1 MNFDTLLEKIELQVF
16 DQEFEYLHKTIEIL
30 ISNYQKDFQHEDEKY
45 KQAILELKETG
56 EYDEPLDKEHAPE
69 VSYGQMME
77 YNLMEPFYE
86 LESFSNII
94 IEALIVKHLSYIED
108 ILIKMSF
115 MVQKKENQ
123 IIPPNHNISGA
134 FTDMLK
140 AVEYIELITN
150 KTIRIKDLPDWK
162 IITLLR
168 TLRHQLAHGKRRF
181 VLKEGDID
189 DINRVI
195 PIINTEMI
203 AKNFDPSQGLAY
215 YAVGSNQPSKNPKNE
230 WHCSIGSDIN
240 VLKQINQICV
250 HFVEDVKRVYTNKYS
265 ASA

>member
-1 MNFDTLLEKIELQVF
+1 MNFDTLLENIELQII
-16 DQEFEYLHKTIEIL
+16 DQEFEYLHKTIDIL
-30 ISNYQKDFQHEDEKY
+30 INNYKKDFQYEDEKY
-45 KQAILELKETG
+45 KQAIQELKETG
-56 EYDEPLDKEHAPE
+56 EYDEPLDAEHAPE

-77 YNLMEPFYE
+77 YNLMEPFHE
-86 LESFSNII
+86 LESFSSII

-115 MVQKKENQ
+115 MVQRKEHQ

-150 KTIRIKDLPDWK
+150 KTIRIKDLPYWK
-162 IITLLR
+162 MITLLR

-195 PIINTEMI
+195 PVINREML
-203 AKNFDPSQGLAY
+203 AKSFDPTQGLAHY
-215 YAVGSNQPSKNPKNE
+215 TVRSNQVSKNPKNE
-230 WHCSIGSDIN
+230 WHCSISSDMN
-240 VLKQINQICV
+240 VLKKINQICV
-250 HFVEDVKRVYTNKYS
+250 DFVEDVKRVYTDKYS
-265 ASA
+265 GSV